1 MNPEGR
7 GKITSEIM
15 SGLLILVIFAAP
27 FSIAIS
33 QSAMALA
40 ILFRIVQFLMGKQLS
55 LTGLE
60 VPLFLWLGWILVT
73 LPAATDPME
82 SLHHLK
88 RWWLIPAI
96 WLFAEA
102 AGEMLLRRFAMPALA
117 IGLAGV
123 AVYGAMQS
131 FGMLEIAENFQR
143 MRKLPLTTNPM
154 TAGAIMMMGSL
165 TLLSFLMRPKR
176 DWRTALTAL
185 AFVLSFWVLILI
197 QCRSCWM
204 GFLGGVFVLFLLRRP
219 KLAALLPMVLFLALV
234 FAPSQYRERFTSAFR
249 PGKEYRSNWQRVYM
263 WKTGW
268 RILQDH
274 PVIGIGDRDLRA
286 FYERYTPEEDRAKVI
301 VYGHLHSNL
310 VMFAVLW
317 GVPGLALGFMFLLSI
332 PMLQWKRWR
341 ALKAIGGRGP
351 PQAEPWILA
360 GISVW
365 ASFMIAGMFEWYF
378 GDAEVILLLWTI
390 TGLSLGIIKDH
401 HAPSND

>member
-1 MNPEGR
+1 MNLEGR
-7 GKITSEIM
+7 GKITSGIL

-33 QSAMALA
+33 QSALALV
-40 ILFRIVQFLMGKQLS
+40 ILLRATQLFAGKRLS

-60 VPLFLWLGWILVT
+60 VPLLLWLGWIIVT
-73 LPAATDPME
+73 LPAATDPVE

-88 RWWLIPAI
+88 RWWLIPAV
-96 WLFAEA
+96 WLFAESA
-102 AGEMLLRRFAMPALA
+102 RENILHRFAMPALA
-117 IGLAGV
+117 IGMAGV
-123 AVYGAMQS
+123 AVYGALQS
-131 FGMLEIAENFQR
+131 FGVLEIAENFQR
-143 MRKLPLTTNPM
+143 MKKLPLTTNPM

-165 TLLSFLMRPKR
+165 TLLSFLMRPQR
-176 DWRTALTAL
+176 NWRTVLTAL
-185 AFVLSFWVLILI
+185 SFALSFWVLILI

-204 GFLGGVFVLFLLRRP
+204 GFLGGVFLLLLLRRP
-219 KLAALLPMVLFLALV
+219 KLAALLPLALILALV
-234 FAPSQYRERFTSAFR
+234 FAPPQYRERFTSAFR
-249 PGKEYRSNWQRVYM
+249 PGTEYHSNWQRIYM

-268 RILQDH
+268 RILKDH

-286 FYERYTPEEDRAKVI
+286 FYERYTPEEDRDNVV

-317 GVPGLALGFMFLLSI
+317 GVPGLVLGFMFLLSI

-341 ALKAIGGRGP
+341 ALKTAGGRGP
-351 PQAEPWILA
+351 PEAEAWIIA

-378 GDAEVILLLWTI
+378 GDAEVILLLWAI
-390 TGLSLGIIKDH
+390 TGLSLGVLKDT
-401 HAPSND
+401 HASSSA